1 MTAPNRERRKTVMG
15 RSLKLG
21 RCVCDPTKPCPCP
34 RFREYNV
41 CECAG
46 EKLPAQAGPVAL
58 MRYARKTG
66 CASKIGQAD
75 LLRVLSGLPAVTDP
89 NVLVGMAAGDDAGV
103 YRLSDGR
110 CLVQTVDVFT
120 PCVDDARLFGRI
132 AAANALSD
140 CYAMGARPLTAL
152 SIVCFPID
160 TLDGETMR
168 QMLLGGMEK
177 LEEAGCALIGGHS
190 VNDEEVKCGFAITGL
205 LESGTAV
212 ERGRAR
218 AGDTLV
224 LTKPLGT
231 GILSFAA
238 QIGRLSPEWQAEMGR
253 HMETLNRDAAEL
265 MVEHGAHACTDVT
278 GFGLAGHLIEMA
290 RGSGVRAEVSLASVP
305 VFAPVVECL
314 REGVFAGAVEK
325 NMEYA
330 MAWVRRGGDEGD
342 EEGQDGKDPRD
353 NKDHKDGKDVKHG
366 GAGDGAASV
375 LYDPQTSGGL
385 LIALAPER
393 AGKLV
398 EDLHERGHAAA
409 SVIGRMAEATDE
421 RTAGTL
427 WVCGEELGN
436 LVGEAAGGLLPP
448 DSSVTFPADTA
459 TASLGGTTMENQA
472 SCCAAGP
479 PEPAA
484 SCCTNPPAAPEAGA
498 PGAATQASATPQA
511 APASAAATVP
521 ARFVDFLKEANKPG
535 LLDARVK
542 KLMAI
547 GLSVA
552 QRCEPCLRI
561 HLESAVKMGLS
572 RAEIDEAAWIGI
584 GFAGSP
590 AMMLYQAV
598 AKETL
603 R

>member
-1 MTAPNRERRKTVMG
+1 MMAPNLERRKTVMG

-21 RCVCDPTKPCPCP
+21 RCVCDPRKPCPCP
-34 RFREYNV
+34 NFRQFNV

-75 LLRVLSGLPAVTDP
+75 LLRVLGGLPAVTDP
-89 NVLVGMAAGDDAGV
+89 NVLLGMAAGDDAGV
-103 YRLSDGR
+103 YRLGDGR

-132 AAANALSD
+132 AAANSLSD

-152 SIVCFPID
+152 SIVCFPIE

-177 LEEAGCALIGGHS
+177 LEEAGCSLIGGHS

-205 LESGTAV
+205 LESGNAV

-218 AGDTLV
+218 AGDALV

-238 QIGRLSPEWQAEMGR
+238 QIGRLSAEWQAEMGR

-265 MVEHGAHACTDVT
+265 MVQYGAHACTDVT
-278 GFGLAGHLIEMA
+278 GFGLAGHLVEMA
-290 RGSGVRAEVSLASVP
+290 RGSGVCAEVSLARVP
-305 VFAPVVECL
+305 VFAPVADCI

-330 MAWVRRGGDEGD
+330 MAWVRRENGAEDRGE
-342 EEGQDGKDPRD
+342 
-353 NKDHKDGKDVKHG
+353 G
-366 GAGDGAASV
+366 GAVSV

-385 LIALAPER
+385 LIALPPER
-393 AGKLV
+393 AEALAR
-398 EDLHERGHAAA
+398 DLRERGHVAA
-409 SVIGRMAEATDE
+409 SVIGRMAEATTE
-421 RTAGTL
+421 RNAGTV
-427 WVCGEELGN
+427 WVCDEELRN

-448 DSSVTFPADTA
+448 PAASTSALRADEA
-459 TASLGGTTMENQA
+459 TASVGGTRMEDTA
-472 SCCAAGP
+472 SCCAAKSQ
-479 PEPAA
+479 ESAA
-484 SCCTNPPAAPEAGA
+484 SCCTNPSPAHSAGA
-498 PGAATQASATPQA
+498 PAGAAQETASP
-511 APASAAATVP
+511 APPS

-542 KLMAI
+542 KLLAVA
-547 GLSVA
+547 LSVA

-590 AMMLYQAV
+590 AMMLYQSV